1 MGNVLKFK
9 IYMKQ
14 MKQVVLLFL
23 EIFLIKYLMKTPKDM
38 KMIPL
43 SLIILEKVFLI
54 TIITTL
60 KTRKTTKKITNRI
73 KINKGGVKN
82 VLRREYKIAS

>member
-1 MGNVLKFK
+1 
-9 IYMKQ
+9 
-14 MKQVVLLFL
+14 
-23 EIFLIKYLMKTPKDM
+23 MKTPKDM
-38 KMIPL
+38 KMIPH

-60 KTRKTTKKITNRI
+60 KTRKATKKITNRI